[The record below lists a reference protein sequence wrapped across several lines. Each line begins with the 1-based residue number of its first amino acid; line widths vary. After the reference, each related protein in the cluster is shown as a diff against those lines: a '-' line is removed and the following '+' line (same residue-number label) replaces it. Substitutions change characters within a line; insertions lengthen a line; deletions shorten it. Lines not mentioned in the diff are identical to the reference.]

1 MSQDVIAPSLGESVS
16 EIIIGAWRKSVG
28 DRVEIDE
35 PLVELESEKATIDLA
50 APVAGVITSI
60 LKQQGD
66 SAEVGE
72 TLAVI
77 EESAAEPKAPTAA
90 KQSKNLPA
98 DQPPATSSGRDD
110 TGHAE
115 EEKIRTPSPASSSP
129 EGRPLPAA
137 AVGASAERA
146 TAPVQPA
153 VSAPAL
159 PPAPAPAPRATPS
172 PAPAKQ
178 PAALQAAPNTINRA
192 ATPQRTVSDVNG
204 LPFDDEEEGVER
216 VPMSPVRRRIAGRMI
231 QAQQQAA
238 LLTTFN
244 EVDMSAAKELR
255 AKHGEAFAK
264 RHGVKLGFMSLFVKA
279 AVGALKQFP
288 TVNAWIENDEIVYHS
303 YYNIGVAVSTLKGL
317 VVPTVRNADAMS
329 LAEVELALG
338 DLAKRSR
345 EGGLRVEDLQD
356 GTFTI
361 TNGGI
366 FGSLLSTPLVNPP
379 QSGVLGMHSIQE
391 RPVAVDGN
399 VVIRPMMYV
408 ALTYDHRLVD
418 GEQAV
423 RFLKHIADDIADPTR
438 LWLDL

>member
-16 EIIIGAWRKSVG
+16 EIIIGEWRKGVG
-28 DRVEIDE
+28 DRVELDE

-50 APVAGVITSI
+50 APVAGVIKSI

-77 EESAAEPKAPTAA
+77 EEAAAAPKAPAA
-90 KQSKNLPA
+90 EQSKDLPA
-98 DQPPATSSGRDD
+98 DQPPPASSRRDD
-110 TGHAE
+110 AGHAE
-115 EEKIRTPSPASSSP
+115 EEKARTPSPASSSP

-137 AVGASAERA
+137 S
-146 TAPVQPA
+146 
-153 VSAPAL
+153 SNAPAQQAQVPA
-159 PPAPAPAPRATPS
+159 PPAAQAPAPTPAA
-172 PAPAKQ
+172 APARP
-178 PAALQAAPNTINRA
+178 PAARHASPTTANRVA
-192 ATPQRTVSDVNG
+192 PQRAVSDANG
-204 LPFDDEEEGVER
+204 LPFDDEDEGVER

-244 EVDMSAAKELR
+244 EVDMSAVKELR

-288 TVNAWIENDEIVYHS
+288 TVNAWIENDEVVYHS
-303 YYNIGVAVSTLKGL
+303 YYNIGVAVSTPKGL
-317 VVPTVRNADAMS
+317 VVPTLRNADAMS

-391 RPVAVDGN
+391 RPMAVDGA
-399 VVIRPMMYV
+399 VVIRPMMYL

>member
-1 MSQDVIAPSLGESVS
+1 
-16 EIIIGAWRKSVG
+16 
-28 DRVEIDE
+28 
-35 PLVELESEKATIDLA
+35 
-50 APVAGVITSI
+50 VAGVITSI

-77 EESAAEPKAPTAA
+77 EEASAEAKAPAAA
-90 KQSKNLPA
+90 KQSKELPA
-98 DQPPATSSGRDD
+98 DQPPAAGRDD

-146 TAPVQPA
+146 TVPAQPA
-153 VSAPAL
+153 VQ
-159 PPAPAPAPRATPS
+159 APAPTPASASAPRATPS
-172 PAPAKQ
+172 PAPAEQ
-178 PAALQAAPNTINRA
+178 PAARQAAPSTIKRV
-192 ATPQRTVSDVNG
+192 ATPQRGASDANG
-204 LPFDDEEEGVER
+204 LKVGDEDEGVER

-244 EVDMSAAKELR
+244 EVDMSAVKELR
-255 AKHGEAFAK
+255 AKHGDAFAK

-303 YYNIGVAVSTLKGL
+303 YYNIGVAVSTPKGL
-317 VVPTVRNADAMS
+317 VVPTLRNADAMS
-329 LAEVELALG
+329 LADVELALG

-391 RPVAVDGN
+391 RPIAVDGN

>member
-16 EIIIGAWRKSVG
+16 EIIIGEWRKSVG

-77 EESAAEPKAPTAA
+77 EESAVESKAPAAA
-90 KQSKNLPA
+90 KQPKESPA
-98 DQPPATSSGRDD
+98 DQPPAASSGRDD

-115 EEKIRTPSPASSSP
+115 EEKIRTPSPATSSP

-137 AVGASAERA
+137 ASA
-146 TAPVQPA
+146 APSEA
-153 VSAPAL
+153 ADT
-159 PPAPAPAPRATPS
+159 PAPAMAPSPVPARQPAPRQVP
-172 PAPAKQ
+172 PA
-178 PAALQAAPNTINRA
+178 TINRVA
-192 ATPQRTVSDVNG
+192 APSRAVSDANG
-204 LPFDDEEEGVER
+204 LKFDEEDGVER

-244 EVDMSAAKELR
+244 EVDMSAVKELR

-279 AVGALKQFP
+279 AVGALKHFP
-288 TVNAWIENDEIVYHS
+288 AVNAWIENDEIVYHS
-303 YYNIGVAVSTLKGL
+303 YYNIGVAVSTPKGL
-317 VVPTVRNADAMS
+317 VVPTLRNADAMS

-399 VVIRPMMYV
+399 VVIRPMMYI

-438 LWLDL
+438 LWLNL

>member
-16 EIIIGAWRKSVG
+16 EIIIGEWRKSVG

-77 EESAAEPKAPTAA
+77 EEAGAESKAPAAA
-90 KQSKNLPA
+90 KLPKESPA
-98 DQPPATSSGRDD
+98 DQPPAASSGRDD

-115 EEKIRTPSPASSSP
+115 EEKIRTPSPATSSP

-137 AVGASAERA
+137 ASA
-146 TAPVQPA
+146 
-153 VSAPAL
+153 APAEAAH
-159 PPAPAPAPRATPS
+159 APAPAAAPS
-172 PAPAKQ
+172 PVPAKQ
-178 PAALQAAPNTINRA
+178 PAARQAPPATINRVA
-192 ATPQRTVSDVNG
+192 APSRAVSDANG
-204 LPFDDEEEGVER
+204 LKFDDEEDGVDR

-244 EVDMSAAKELR
+244 EVDMSAVKELR

-303 YYNIGVAVSTLKGL
+303 YYNIGVAVSTPKGL
-317 VVPTVRNADAMS
+317 VVPTLRNADAMS

>member
-1 MSQDVIAPSLGESVS
+1 MSQDVVAPSLGESVS
-16 EIIIGAWRKSVG
+16 EIIIGEWRKSVG

-50 APVAGVITSI
+50 APVAGVIKSI

-77 EESAAEPKAPTAA
+77 EEAVAEAKAPAA
-90 KQSKNLPA
+90 PAQQSSDLPA
-98 DQPPATSSGRDD
+98 EQPPAASSGREDS
-110 TGHAE
+110 GHAE
-115 EEKIRTPSPASSSP
+115 EEKVRTPSPASGSP

-137 AVGASAERA
+137 AASASAERA
-146 TAPVQPA
+146 PAQSTAQA
-153 VSAPAL
+153 
-159 PPAPAPAPRATPS
+159 PAPAPAAPPPS
-172 PAPAKQ
+172 PARP
-178 PAALQAAPNTINRA
+178 PAARQAAPTTINRA
-192 ATPQRTVSDVNG
+192 VAPHRTLSDANG
-204 LPFDDEEEGVER
+204 LMFDEEEGVER
-216 VPMSPVRRRIAGRMI
+216 VPMTPVRRRIAGRMI

-244 EVDMSAAKELR
+244 EIDMSAVKELR

-303 YYNIGVAVSTLKGL
+303 YYNIGVAVSTPKGL
-317 VVPTVRNADAMS
+317 VVPTLRNADAMS
-329 LAEVELALG
+329 LADVELALG

-379 QSGVLGMHSIQE
+379 QSGVLGMHSIQD
-391 RPVAVDGN
+391 RPIALDGN

>member
-16 EIIIGAWRKSVG
+16 EIIIGEWRKGVG
-28 DRVEIDE
+28 DRVELDE

-50 APVAGVITSI
+50 APVAGVIKSI

-77 EESAAEPKAPTAA
+77 EESAATPKAPA
-90 KQSKNLPA
+90 KEESKDVPA
-98 DQPPATSSGRDD
+98 DQPPASSGRED

-115 EEKIRTPSPASSSP
+115 EEKTRTPSPASSSP
-129 EGRPLPAA
+129 ESRPLPAA
-137 AVGASAERA
+137 ASV
-146 TAPVQPA
+146 APTSQ
-153 VSAPAL
+153 APA
-159 PPAPAPAPRATPS
+159 PAPPAAQAPAPAPAST
-172 PAPAKQ
+172 KQ
-178 PAALQAAPNTINRA
+178 PAARQASPTTNRVAPPKRA
-192 ATPQRTVSDVNG
+192 VSDANG
-204 LPFDDEEEGVER
+204 LPFDDEDEGIER

-244 EVDMSAAKELR
+244 EVDMSAVKELR

-288 TVNAWIENDEIVYHS
+288 TVNAWIENDEVVYHS
-303 YYNIGVAVSTLKGL
+303 YYNVGVAVSTPKGL
-317 VVPTVRNADAMS
+317 VVPTLRNADVMS

-338 DLAKRSR
+338 DLAKRAR

-379 QSGVLGMHSIQE
+379 QSGVLGMHSIQD

-408 ALTYDHRLVD
+408 ALTYDHRLID

-423 RFLKHIADDIADPTR
+423 RFLKHIADDIGDPTR

>member
-16 EIIIGAWRKSVG
+16 EIIIGEWRKGVG
-28 DRVEIDE
+28 DRVEVDE

-50 APVAGVITSI
+50 APVAGVIKSI

-77 EESAAEPKAPTAA
+77 EESAADAKPSASAA
-90 KQSKNLPA
+90 KQSADLPA
-98 DQPPATSSGRDD
+98 DQPPVAAPAPGDSGQ
-110 TGHAE
+110 AE
-115 EEKIRTPSPASSSP
+115 EEKKRAPSPASSAP
-129 EGRPLPAA
+129 ESRPLPAA
-137 AVGASAERA
+137 ANAGQASAP
-146 TAPVQPA
+146 TPPA
-153 VSAPAL
+153 VQA
-159 PPAPAPAPRATPS
+159 PAPAPAPV
-172 PAPAKQ
+172 KQ
-178 PAALQAAPNTINRA
+178 PAARQAPTTVNRVAAPPRV
-192 ATPQRTVSDVNG
+192 VSDANG
-204 LPFDDEEEGVER
+204 LMFGDEEEGVER

-244 EVDMSAAKELR
+244 EVDMSAVKEIR

-288 TVNAWIENDEIVYHS
+288 TVNAWIEHDEIVYHS
-303 YYNIGVAVSTLKGL
+303 YYNIGVAVSTPKGL
-317 VVPTVRNADAMS
+317 VVPTLRNADSMS

-391 RPVAVDGN
+391 RPIAVDGN

>member
-16 EIIIGAWRKSVG
+16 EIIIGEWRKSVG

-77 EESAAEPKAPTAA
+77 EEAGAESKAPAAA
-90 KQSKNLPA
+90 KLPKESPA
-98 DQPPATSSGRDD
+98 DQPPAASSGRDD

-115 EEKIRTPSPASSSP
+115 EEKIRTPSPATSSP

-137 AVGASAERA
+137 ASA
-146 TAPVQPA
+146 
-153 VSAPAL
+153 APAEAAH
-159 PPAPAPAPRATPS
+159 APAPAAAPS
-172 PAPAKQ
+172 PVPAKQ
-178 PAALQAAPNTINRA
+178 PAARQAPPATINRVA
-192 ATPQRTVSDVNG
+192 APSRAVSDANG
-204 LPFDDEEEGVER
+204 LKFDDEEDGVDR

-244 EVDMSAAKELR
+244 EVDMSAVKELR

-303 YYNIGVAVSTLKGL
+303 YYNIGVAVSTPKGL
-317 VVPTVRNADAMS
+317 VVPTLRNADAMS

-399 VVIRPMMYV
+399 VVIRPMMYI

-418 GEQAV
+418 GEQAE

-438 LWLDL
+438 LWLNL

>member
-16 EIIIGAWRKSVG
+16 EIIIGEWRKSVG

-77 EESAAEPKAPTAA
+77 EESAVESKAPAAA
-90 KQSKNLPA
+90 KQPKESPA
-98 DQPPATSSGRDD
+98 DQPPAASSGRDD

-115 EEKIRTPSPASSSP
+115 EEKIRTPSPATSSP

-137 AVGASAERA
+137 ASA
-146 TAPVQPA
+146 APSEA
-153 VSAPAL
+153 ADT
-159 PPAPAPAPRATPS
+159 PAPAMAPSPVPARQPAPRQVP
-172 PAPAKQ
+172 PA
-178 PAALQAAPNTINRA
+178 TIN
-192 ATPQRTVSDVNG
+192 
-204 LPFDDEEEGVER
+204 
-216 VPMSPVRRRIAGRMI
+216 RIAGRMI

-244 EVDMSAAKELR
+244 EVDMSAVKELR

-264 RHGVKLGFMSLFVKA
+264 RHSVKLGFMSLFVKA
-279 AVGALKQFP
+279 AVGALKHFP
-288 TVNAWIENDEIVYHS
+288 AVNAWIENDEIVYHS
-303 YYNIGVAVSTLKGL
+303 YYNIGVAVSTPKVL
-317 VVPTVRNADAMS
+317 VVPTLRNADAMS

-399 VVIRPMMYV
+399 VVIRPMMYI

-438 LWLDL
+438 LWLNL